1 MAPSKKTVKKRTQ
14 AATKTRGKSIAT
26 PEKWDTLVNVKRKI
40 AQFTAE
46 PDPLTIEPVQPLI
59 QSPIQRQSGF
69 LEAVGAS
76 FENPFD
82 QADQLVLL
90 DDRLKSNLDLFGKM
104 VARSFQGIDIT
115 QSGDEE
121 NPRELSDEE
130 ITMLNTA
137 NNLVN
142 RLDFKGLYESYTKS
156 LIKYGDVIEHIET
169 DPEYLDEE
177 FEEEAEAEGAITGL
191 TPLPMNQ
198 MTIIDE
204 ASRIDDPAVDRVI
217 TQANIYVVDE
227 ENADTTED
235 DPIEY
240 PKEEILHISVDNR
253 ANWKED
259 LVGRNT
265 YGIWSDAPIRSIL
278 YLVQWKHSLIRNDM
292 IWRNKMLPREHH
304 QLNMSAFAPENYPGS
319 TFADRLS
326 AAKVAATTEMN
337 LYSAS
342 IRGQQPDQ
350 GYVTSTD
357 VDVKIVEPKTTNY
370 QNPNQII
377 NQLDQK
383 ISALTGIP
391 DALSGGEG
399 AGFSS
404 IEFSG
409 TFVSMRAEEMA
420 EKIGKALNRI
430 LWKHIKAIHPSFDIK
445 NIKRVR
451 TKHRLIL
458 DRDLTERAKVIS
470 ILTGTKV
477 FTPTEIREIFGK
489 EAMTT
494 VQEEEIREYLE
505 NLAAIVKY
513 ETSINSGKSI
523 SDTTSDAVAET
534 GSETSNRGQG
544 KQKDINDRVAIGDR
558 LGERGVPRS

>member
-1 MAPSKKTVKKRTQ
+1 MAAKKKVVKKRTQ
-14 AATKTRGKSIAT
+14 AATKTRGKTISK
-26 PEKWDTLVNVKRKI
+26 PQEWDTLVNVKRKI

-59 QSPIQRQSGF
+59 QSPIQRQSG
-69 LEAVGAS
+69 LLDAVGAN
-76 FENPFD
+76 FENPYD
-82 QADQLVLL
+82 QADQLLLL

-104 VARSFQGIDIT
+104 VARSFQGIDVT

-121 NPRELSDEE
+121 NPRELSDDELAM
-130 ITMLNTA
+130 INTA

-142 RLDFKGLYESYTKS
+142 RLDFKSLYESYTKS

-169 DPEYLDEE
+169 DPSFLDEE
-177 FEEEAEAEGAITGL
+177 FEEEAEADGSVTGL

-204 ASRIDDPAVDRVI
+204 ASRIDDPEPDRVI

-227 ENADTTED
+227 ENADTTEE

-265 YGIWSDAPIRSIL
+265 FGIWSDAPIRSVL
-278 YLVQWKHSLIRNDM
+278 YLIEWKHSLIRNDM

-304 QLNMSAFAPENYPGS
+304 MLNMSAFAPENYPGT

-357 VDVKIVEPKTTNY
+357 VEVKIVEPKTTNY
-370 QNPNQII
+370 QNPNLII

-391 DALSGGEG
+391 EALSGGETG
-399 AGFSS
+399 GFSS

-409 TFVSMRAEEMA
+409 TFVSMRAEETA
-420 EKIGKALNRI
+420 ELIGKSLNRVI
-430 LWKHIKAIHPSFDIK
+430 WKHIKAIHPSFDIK
-445 NIKRVR
+445 DIKRVK

-494 VQEEEIREYLE
+494 AQEEEIQEYLQ
-505 NLAAIVKY
+505 NLAAIVRY
-513 ETSINSGKSI
+513 ESRIDTGKSVD
-523 SDTTSDAVAET
+523 DTSADAEAET
-534 GSETSNRGQG
+534 GSDTSASGQG